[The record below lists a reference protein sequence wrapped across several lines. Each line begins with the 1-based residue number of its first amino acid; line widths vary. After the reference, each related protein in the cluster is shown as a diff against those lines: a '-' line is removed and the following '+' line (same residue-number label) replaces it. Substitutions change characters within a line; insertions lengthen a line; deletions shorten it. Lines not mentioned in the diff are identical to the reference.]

1 MYRFPELQQVKTM
14 LLAVSALA
22 VLASSSLSADSKP
35 VGYYGYGK
43 VASAAEIA
51 GWDIDVRPDGRGLPD
66 SSGAVEDGE
75 MLYEDLC
82 ASCHGSFGEGVG
94 RYPVLAGGE
103 GTLTEPRPE
112 KTVGSYWAYTST
124 LFDYIRRAMP
134 FPQPGSL
141 NDEDTYAITAYVLY
155 LNDLVDDDFVLSR
168 ETFPGVAK
176 LPNYGNFTPDPRPDV
191 NAKRCMRDC
200 KDPQSVQITS
210 EPTITAEEV
219 AAADD
224 TSVEVEPGLE
234 LGAKIYNSACA
245 ACHNLGVAG
254 APKLG
259 DKAAWEGRLATGLEA
274 LFKHAIEGF
283 QGETGFMPPKG
294 GRMDLSDSDVKE
306 AVKFML
312 ADTTN

>member
-1 MYRFPELQQVKTM
+1 MCRFPKLA
-14 LLAVSALA
+14 LLISFAFVMSL
-22 VLASSSLSADSKP
+22 LSSSLSAEDKAA
-35 VGYYGYGK
+35 GHYGYGK
-43 VASAAEIA
+43 MATAAEIA
-51 GWDIDVRPDGRGLPD
+51 GWDIDIRPDGRGLPD
-66 SSGAVEDGE
+66 ASGSVEDGE
-75 MLYEDLC
+75 MLYEDIC

-103 GTLTEPRPE
+103 GTLSESRPE
-112 KTVGSYWAYTST
+112 KTVGSFWAYTST

-155 LNDLVDDDFVLSR
+155 LNDLVEDNFVLSR
-168 ETFPGVAK
+168 ETFPEVAY
-176 LPNYGNFTPDPRPDV
+176 LPNHGNFTPDPRPDV
-191 NAKRCMRDC
+191 KAVRCMRDC
-200 KDPQSVQITS
+200 KDPASVRITS

-224 TSVEVEPGLE
+224 TVVKATAGQEK
-234 LGAKIYNSACA
+234 GADVYNSACA

-259 DKAAWEGRLATGLEA
+259 DKAAWKSRLESGEDSLI
-274 LFKHAIEGF
+274 KNAIEGF
-283 QGETGFMPPKG
+283 QGKSGFMPAKG
-294 GRMDLSDSDVKE
+294 GRVDLSDADVAE

-312 ADTTN
+312 AESIN